1 MKDSDYSS
9 KPGCKQRRRVKRMRT
24 GVQAG
29 AAAEKRGVAHGKP
42 RSGGIVVIK
51 CGGSL
56 GSETDALIADVGAL
70 RAHGWDVVVVHGGG
84 AEITSWLRR
93 LGLPTEFARGQ
104 RVTTPPVLEV
114 AEMVL
119 CGSVG
124 KRLAR
129 AFVAAGIPA
138 ASVAGG
144 DAQLLSC
151 VPLDATGA
159 LGFVG
164 RVTAV
169 DPQLLAALLGGGI
182 VPVVAPI
189 AVDESCSPWNVN
201 ADQAAAAIAAGVGA
215 HALVLATDVAG
226 VLAAVDV
233 GAGERATDEAAS
245 LQSRCVV
252 EEISA
257 DEARQLIDAGVATGG
272 MIPKL
277 EAAVEAVAGGVH
289 EAWIADGRQPGSV
302 ARAVLG
308 DGPASSGRTRPPGTR
323 IVASGA
329 GTARGGTQ
337 GSRAV
342 SGGV

>member
-1 MKDSDYSS
+1 
-9 KPGCKQRRRVKRMRT
+9 MRT

-29 AAAEKRGVAHGKP
+29 AVDEGHGIVHGKL
-42 RSGGIVVIK
+42 RGGGIVVIK

-84 AEITSWLRR
+84 AEITSWLRQ

-104 RVTTPPVLEV
+104 RVTTQPVLEV

-129 AFVAAGIPA
+129 AFAAAGIPA

-151 VPLDATGA
+151 VPLDPTGA

-189 AVDESCSPWNVN
+189 AVDETCSPWNVN

-226 VLAAVDV
+226 VLAALDVD
-233 GAGERATDEAAS
+233 AAERATHETAS
-245 LQSRCVV
+245 LQSRSVV
-252 EEISA
+252 AEITA
-257 DEARQLIDAGVATGG
+257 DEARQLIAAGVATGG

-277 EAAVEAVAGGVH
+277 EAAVEAVVGGVH
-289 EAWIADGRQPGSV
+289 EAWIADGRLPGSV

-308 DGPASSGRTRPPGTR
+308 DGPASSRRMRPPGTR
-323 IVASGA
+323 IVASEA
-329 GTARGGTQ
+329 GTVRAAHGV
-337 GSRAV
+337 SEDPRAV
-342 SGGV
+342 SGGA